1 MLKEYFAPKLLRNP
15 WTQCALAGIHLI
27 HFREQK
33 LCCRICSNHL
43 VGCRFPHQASSVS
56 WNLRSEWHL
65 STNLA
70 MQIVNCAPWSPTL
83 QCRHGCMSPSCGKG
97 RMHSGGEHEWQI
109 QRPHLRQW
117 CFLKQSSRKR
127 IWLTPSK
134 VTNNL
139 SDGHGVKMMI
149 GHESKKVLSTPCSL
163 RRKRQSFLP
172 SFLPS
177 QFAAPQKQPEVSL
190 TYLTQLQLR
199 LQIGNEVPVKQHERK
214 CYYINL
220 YHLHIYPALSLGP
233 FDLLGCLKFWSAMLF
248 WVPNLLKYRLA
259 IASPAHFARNLRTSY
274 HPHCFWRRNQFQLE
288 ESSTSTRHE
297 TTWETDVKPPAPC
310 TAGNAR
316 HRST

>member
-190 TYLTQLQLR
+190 TYLTQLQLMR

-214 CYYINL
+214 CYPWDSTTVNL
-220 YHLHIYPALSLGP
+220 TVFPQPLFFGIQRLFFDIRATVLPGCVCWFLACLIVAFKSKLGDMSDDSIDNLGHRTSPPSL
-233 FDLLGCLKFWSAMLF
+233 LLFHQVVALKF
-248 WVPNLLKYRLA
+248 P
-259 IASPAHFARNLRTSY
+259 IAKIQT
-274 HPHCFWRRNQFQLE
+274 
-288 ESSTSTRHE
+288 
-297 TTWETDVKPPAPC
+297 
-310 TAGNAR
+310 
-316 HRST
+316 